1 VKPKLN
7 TAIQLH
13 GPDALTNFAIL
24 TPATVISGYNFGDE
38 SHHNLN
44 QRLLCFRVLNLR
56 LFHTQ
61 QHIQLPKF
69 STKFSC
75 WFFPFEI

>member
-7 TAIQLH
+7 AAIQLR
-13 GPDALTNFAIL
+13 GLDALTNFTIL

-44 QRLLCFRVLNLR
+44 RRLLCFGVLKLR

-61 QHIQLPKF
+61 KHIRLPKF
-69 STKFSC
+69 STGFSS